1 MNPRTLVGVVAL
13 VSGLAVVSAGAQE
26 KKSAVTFRSLDL
38 EAALAA
44 AKAEDKFVLI
54 DFFTT
59 WCAPCK
65 LLDQNTWTDAKVG
78 DLVNAKAVALK
89 LDAEKE
95 GRAAAK
101 RYAVA
106 AYPTLLVLKPD
117 GTEVDRIIG
126 YREPAR
132 FIADFS
138 GSIAGRPTLVRAQA
152 AVATATVSADS
163 RETVRARYDLAKTLA
178 QSGKSAEALE
188 HFLWCYDV
196 GMVQVASYVGVR
208 NSFLTG
214 DMGRLAAKY
223 PPAREALVTRRDE
236 AKVRLLGGD
245 ARATSDFA
253 ALNDALGDHYSNIST
268 FEQLP
273 AGDPRRRAFGT
284 RLMPVLIST
293 RRYAEAIDAM
303 PAAAVLRLAESTLTP
318 NGPNG
323 KIPGARLAAI
333 RGQMRYVEMLAGGGD
348 LASAQALVGKILA
361 FDSSAETRALLRA
374 AVERA
379 ERPELLAEIAE
390 KP

>member
-1 MNPRTLVGVVAL
+1 MNPRILVGVFAL
-13 VSGLAVVSAGAQE
+13 VSGLAVVTAGAQE
-26 KKSAVTFRSLDL
+26 KKSAVTFRTLDL
-38 EAALAA
+38 EAALVA
-44 AKAEDKFVLI
+44 AKAEDKLVLI

-101 RYAVA
+101 RYAIA

-138 GSIAGRPTLVRAQA
+138 GSIAGRPTLVRAQD
-152 AVATATVSADS
+152 AVAAATASTDS
-163 RETVRARYDLAKTLA
+163 REAVRARYDLAKTLA
-178 QSGKSAEALE
+178 QGGQSAEALK
-188 HFLWCYDV
+188 HFLWCFDV
-196 GMVQVASYVGVR
+196 GMVQVASFVGVR
-208 NSFLTG
+208 TSFLTS

-223 PPAREALVTRRDE
+223 PPAREALVTRRDA
-236 AKVRLLGGD
+236 AKVRLLGGET
-245 ARATSDFA
+245 RAASEFA
-253 ALNDALGDHYSNIST
+253 ALNDALGDHYLNLST

-284 RLMPVLIST
+284 RLMAVLIST
-293 RRYAEAIDAM
+293 RRYAEALDAM
-303 PAAAVLRLAESTLTP
+303 PAAAVLRLADSTLAP
-318 NGPNG
+318 NSPSG

-333 RGQMRYVEMLAGGGD
+333 RGQRGYVEMLAGAGD
-348 LASAQALVGKILA
+348 LASARALIGKILA
-361 FDSSAETRALLRA
+361 FDSSAETRELLRA

-379 ERPELLAEIAE
+379 ERPELLTEIAE

>member
-1 MNPRTLVGVVAL
+1 MNPRTLVGIFAL
-13 VSGLAVVSAGAQE
+13 ISGLAVVSAGAQE
-26 KKSAVTFRSLDL
+26 AKSAVAFRNLDL

-44 AKAEDKFVLI
+44 ATAEDKLVLI

-78 DLVNAKAVALK
+78 ELVNAKAVALK

-95 GRAAAK
+95 GRVAAK
-101 RYAVA
+101 RYAIA

-138 GSIAGRPTLVRAQA
+138 GALAGRPTLVRAQD
-152 AVATATVSADS
+152 AVTASTES
-163 RETVRARYDLAKTLA
+163 RETVRARYDLAKALA
-178 QSGKSAEALE
+178 QSGQSAEALE
-188 HFLWCYDV
+188 HYLWCYDV

-223 PPAREALVTRRDE
+223 PPAREALVSRRDD

-245 ARATSDFA
+245 ARATTEFA
-253 ALNDALGDHYSNIST
+253 ALNDALGDHYSNLSM

-273 AGDPRRRAFGT
+273 AGDPRRRAFGP
-284 RLMPVLIST
+284 RLMPVLVST
-293 RRYAEAIDAM
+293 RRYAEAMDAM
-303 PAAAVLRLAESTLTP
+303 PAAAVLRLADSTLTRS
-318 NGPNG
+318 GPNG
-323 KIPGARLAAI
+323 QIPGARLAAI
-333 RGQMRYVEMLAGGGD
+333 RGQRGYVEMLAGGGD
-348 LASAQALVGKILA
+348 LASARALIGKILT
-361 FDSSAETRALLRA
+361 FDSSTETRTLLRA